1 MRKLMIM
8 LAAVAAAVTASAATV
23 DWNYKITG
31 EAGGSNTEFTGYT
44 AYLVDATYYT
54 GLSEV
59 TAASIT
65 GTNPDTGK
73 NNYIQSATLSQT
85 GSSGKGAS
93 KKYIFSTGAQEYSNS
108 SLVEGTTYNYYLV
121 LVDAAGENY
130 YAQAYNYTAR
140 GATATPT
147 EGDITLD
154 VPRANVTSGM
164 TAFSTG
170 GGGGGGDIPEPT
182 SGLLLLV
189 GGAMLA
195 LRRKQK

>member
-1 MRKLMIM
+1 M

-170 GGGGGGDIPEPT
+170 GGGGDIPEPT

>member
-1 MRKLMIM
+1 M
-8 LAAVAAAVTASAATV
+8 LAAVAAAVAVNAASV
-23 DWNYKITG
+23 DWNYEITG
-31 EAGGSNTEFTGYT
+31 AAGGSATEFTGYT
-44 AYLVDATYYT
+44 AYLVDATYYS

-73 NNYIQSATLSQT
+73 NNYIQSAALTQT
-85 GSSGKGAS
+85 GSSGKGTN
-93 KKYIFSTGAQEYSNS
+93 KKYVFSTGAQEYSDA
-108 SLVEGTTYNYYLV
+108 SLAEGTTYNYYLV

-130 YAQAYNYTAR
+130 YAQSYSYTAR
-140 GATATPT
+140 DGTATPT
-147 EGDITLD
+147 ADAFTAAVSGAT
-154 VPRANVTSGM
+154 VSSGM
-164 TAFSTG
+164 TAFST
-170 GGGGGGDIPEPT
+170 GGGGGDIPEPT

>member
-1 MRKLMIM
+1 MKKLMIM
-8 LAAVAAAVTASAATV
+8 LAAIAATV
-23 DWNYKITG
+23 AVNAASVDWLYKVTG
-31 EAGGSNTEFTGYT
+31 AAGGSDSEFTGYT
-44 AYLVDATYYT
+44 AYLVDAAYYT

-59 TAASIT
+59 TADSIT
-65 GTNPDTGK
+65 GSG
-73 NNYIQSATLSQT
+73 NYIQSASLTQT

-93 KKYIFSTGAQEYSNS
+93 KKYIFSTPAKVYSDD

-130 YAQAYNYTAR
+130 TATAYNYTAR
-140 GATATPT
+140 SVTGSPAVD
-147 EGDITLD
+147 DITLD
-154 VPRANVTSGM
+154 VPSSTVSSSM
-164 TAFSTG
+164 TAFAT